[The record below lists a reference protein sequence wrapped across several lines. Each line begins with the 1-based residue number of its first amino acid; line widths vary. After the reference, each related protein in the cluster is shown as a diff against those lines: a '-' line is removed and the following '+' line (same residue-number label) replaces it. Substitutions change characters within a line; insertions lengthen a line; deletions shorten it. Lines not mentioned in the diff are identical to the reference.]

1 MAKKR
6 RGKSR
11 VPGLVITTMLCFLII
26 EFTGLLAVVNMLP
39 YYLLGVGALV
49 LLIGL
54 LVIYFFTR
62 NSRKKIFF
70 AFGTIIALLMAVV
83 LVIGNVYIFQTY
95 HTLAQISG
103 VNTKTSQIGI
113 YVKKSDSAQTV
124 ADAKDYVF
132 GALSNLDKEN
142 TDGAIEQVNK
152 EMDMEI
158 QVKEV
163 PGVTQLVDSL
173 RDGECDAIIL
183 NHAYITIL
191 EEMEGY
197 EGITSEIREIDM
209 KKVEVVMENQKTDT
223 ESDKP
228 QQMTDKNVIQ
238 VYISGIDTRGNEII
252 NTRSD
257 VNIIATV
264 NIKTRQILLV
274 STPRDYY
281 VPLSIS
287 GGVPDKLTHAGI
299 YGTDVSMDTLGMLY
313 DTEIDN
319 YFKVNFAGF
328 VKIIDALGGITINS
342 DYDFDTGNAKGY
354 HFNEGSNQVNGQQA
368 LAFARERYAFE
379 EGDRQR
385 GKNQMAVIEGVI
397 HKALSPELLSN
408 YNSILSAVG
417 GCFETNISYDRI
429 AELVRDVLQSG
440 TNWNIVSYS
449 VDGEG
454 AMKKPYSMSAS
465 AYVMVPDQV
474 TVEKAKE
481 LMKQVIDGEE
491 VTVQG
496 SDR

>member
-6 RGKSR
+6 RRNPR
-11 VPGLVITTMLCFLII
+11 VPGLMITTILCFMII
-26 EFTGLLAVVNMLP
+26 EFTGLLTVVNMLP
-39 YYLLGVGALV
+39 YYLLGICALA
-49 LLIGL
+49 LLAALL
-54 LVIYFFTR
+54 LVYLFTR
-62 NSRKKIFF
+62 NVKKKIWFIP
-70 AFGTIIALLMAVV
+70 GSILALLLAVV
-83 LVIGNVYIFQTY
+83 LVMGNIYIFETY
-95 HTLAQISG
+95 YTLTKISG

-113 YVKKSDSAQTV
+113 YVKAADSAQTV

-132 GALSNLDKEN
+132 GTLSDLDKEN
-142 TDGAIEQVNK
+142 TEEAIVQVNE
-152 EMDMEI
+152 EMNTEI

-163 PGVTQLVDSL
+163 SGVTQLVDSL
-173 RDGECDAIIL
+173 RDGECGAIIL
-183 NHAYITIL
+183 NHAYFTVL

-197 EGITSEIREIDM
+197 EEIDSEIREIDM
-209 KKVEVVMENQKTDT
+209 KKVEIVMETPKEDT
-223 ESDKP
+223 ESDESA
-228 QQMTDKNVIQ
+228 QTTDKNVIQ

-264 NIKTRQILLV
+264 NMETKQILLV

-299 YGTDVSMDTLGMLY
+299 YGTDVSMDTLSMLY
-313 DTEIDN
+313 DTDINN

-342 DYDFDTGNAKGY
+342 DYDFESGNVKGY
-354 HFNEGSNQVNGQQA
+354 HFNKGSNQVDGKQA
-368 LAFARERYAFE
+368 LVFARERYAFE

-397 HKALSPELLSN
+397 KKALSPELLSN
-408 YNSILSAVG
+408 YTSILSAVG
-417 GCFETNISYDRI
+417 DCFETNISYDRI

-440 TNWNIVSYS
+440 TDWNIVSYS

-454 AMKKPYSMSAS
+454 AVKKPYSMSAS
-465 AYVMVPDQV
+465 AYVMVPDQA
-474 TVEKAKE
+474 TVDQAKE
-481 LMKQVIDGEE
+481 LMQQVIDGA
-491 VTVQG
+491 VISQP
-496 SDR
+496 

>member
-1 MAKKR
+1 MGKKR
-6 RGKSR
+6 RRKKR
-11 VPGLVITTMLCFLII
+11 IPGLMITTILCLMVI
-26 EFTGLLAVVNMLP
+26 EFTGLLTVVNMLP
-39 YYLLGVGALV
+39 YYLLGVCV
-49 LLIGL
+49 LILLSILL
-54 LVIYFFTR
+54 LVYFFTR
-62 NSRKKIFF
+62 NTAKKIWFIPG
-70 AFGTIIALLMAVV
+70 AILALALAAV
-83 LVIGNVYIFQTY
+83 LVMGNIYIFETY
-95 HTLAQISG
+95 HTLTKISG

-113 YVKKSDSAQTV
+113 YVKAADSAQTV
-124 ADAKDYVF
+124 ADAKTYVF
-132 GALSNLDKEN
+132 GALSDLDREN
-142 TDGAIEQVNK
+142 TDGAIVQINK
-152 EMDMEI
+152 EMNTEI
-158 QVKEV
+158 QVKEMQ
-163 PGVTQLVDSL
+163 GVMQLVDSL

-183 NHAYITIL
+183 NHAYLAVL

-197 EGITSEIREIDM
+197 EEIDSEIREIDM
-209 KKVEVVMENQKTDT
+209 KKVEVVMEAPKKDMG
-223 ESDKP
+223 SDEKV
-228 QQMTDKNVIQ
+228 QAEDKNVIQ
-238 VYISGIDTRGNEII
+238 IYISGIDTRGNEII

-264 NIKTRQILLV
+264 NMNTGQILLV

-313 DTEIDN
+313 DMQITN

-328 VKIIDALGGITINS
+328 IKIIDALGGITINS
-342 DYDFDTGNAKGY
+342 DYDFDSGNVKGY
-354 HFNEGSNQVNGQQA
+354 HFNKGSNPVNGQQA

-408 YNSILSAVG
+408 YTGILSAVG
-417 GCFETNISYDRI
+417 DCFETNISYDRI

-465 AYVMVPDQV
+465 AYVMVPDQA
-474 TVEKAKE
+474 TVDQAKE
-481 LMKQVIDGEE
+481 LMQKVVAGE
-491 VTVQG
+491 TISQP
-496 SDR
+496 